1 MMKNIGI
8 YVHIPFCKRKCLYC
22 DFPSFGNMEDKFEAY
37 VYALEQEIEKRGEK
51 TRGFQVSSIFFGGGT
66 PTVLSEDLLERL
78 LTKINASFTIV
89 EDAEITI
96 EANPGTIHGKMAEA
110 LRKMSFN
117 RLSMGVQAWQNRLLS
132 TLGRIHTIEEFVDN
146 FQNARKAG
154 FDNINVDLMFALPTQ
169 TFTDWK
175 ETLEKITDLNPEHI
189 SAYSLIIEEGTP
201 FYERFEKGEL
211 VETEEVLDR
220 EMYHYAVAFLAEKGY
235 YQYEISNFSKLGR
248 ESRHNKIYWQTTPYL
263 GMGLG
268 AHSYFQGSRFHN
280 TYDLD
285 KYILADG
292 EINRLEEERE
302 MVLKKAAM
310 EEFMFLG
317 LRLTEGVS
325 FKVFFERFG
334 VEMTE
339 VYSKVISD
347 FLESDL
353 LRQTEEGIALTQRGI
368 DLSNQVFAEFL
379 LDE

>member
-1 MMKNIGI
+1 MKNIGL

-22 DFPSFGNMEDKFEAY
+22 DFPSFGNKEDKYDAY
-37 VYALEQEIEKRGEK
+37 THALEQEIEKRGEQCMDYRV
-51 TRGFQVSSIFFGGGT
+51 TSIFFGGGT
-66 PTVLSEDLLERL
+66 PTVLSENLLRRLLE
-78 LTKINASFTIV
+78 KIKASFTIV
-89 EDAEITI
+89 EEAEITI
-96 EANPGTIHGKMAEA
+96 EANPGTLEEKKAKA
-110 LRKMSFN
+110 LRVMGFN

-132 TLGRIHTIEEFVDN
+132 ILGRIHTIEEFQNN

-154 FDNINVDLMFALPTQ
+154 FDNINLDVMFALPTQ
-169 TFTDWK
+169 TFDEWK
-175 ETLEKITDLNPEHI
+175 ETLEKIAELDPEHI

-201 FYERFEKGEL
+201 FYEKFEKGEL
-211 VETEEVLDR
+211 LETNEEMDR
-220 EMYHYAVAFLAEKGY
+220 EMYHYAVAFLAERGY
-235 YQYEISNFSKLGR
+235 HHYEISNFAKSGR

-302 MVLKKAAM
+302 IQLKKAAM

-325 FKVFFERFG
+325 FKVFSELFG
-334 VEMTE
+334 VEMKE
-339 VYSKVISD
+339 VYNKVISD
-347 FLESDL
+347 LLESNL

-368 DLSNQVFAEFL
+368 DISNQVFTEFL